1 MYSTKYLEATG
12 VTYLL
17 RDWLTHRVNAE
28 ALIWLDEKRELISNG
43 ANLRVFFTAFSL
55 VPRYTGKYNL
65 DLTPQDLQ
73 AASILRKNWF
83 PGHWTVDQAA
93 RTLLVLALPK
103 DNLEKYLHTLDQV
116 FTTADIG
123 ELVALYQALPLL
135 PEPEHLQKRAAEGVR
150 SNMTAVFNAIAL
162 RNPYPA
168 EYFDNLAWN
177 QMVLKALFVGSPLLI
192 YGLDA
197 RMNPELLRML
207 LDYADERKAA
217 SRPVSLELWRLVEIA
232 GGDRQTWRNN

>member
-1 MYSTKYLEATG
+1 MYSTRYLETTG
-12 VTYLL
+12 VAYLL
-17 RDWLTHRVNAE
+17 RDWLTHRINTE
-28 ALIWLDEKRELISNG
+28 ALLWLDEKRELISNG

-55 VPRYTGKYNL
+55 VPRHTGKYNL
-65 DLTPQDLQ
+65 ELTPQDLQ
-73 AASILRKNWF
+73 AASTLRKNWF

-103 DNLEKYLHTLDQV
+103 DDSEKYLHTLDQV

-135 PEPEHLQKRAAEGVR
+135 PEPERLQKRAAEGVR

-192 YGLDA
+192 YGLEA
-197 RMNPELLRML
+197 RMNPQLLRML
-207 LDYADERKAA
+207 LDYADERQAA
-217 SRPVSLELWRLVEIA
+217 SRSVSLELWRLVEI
-232 GGDRQTWRNN
+232 GQGDRDRWRNN